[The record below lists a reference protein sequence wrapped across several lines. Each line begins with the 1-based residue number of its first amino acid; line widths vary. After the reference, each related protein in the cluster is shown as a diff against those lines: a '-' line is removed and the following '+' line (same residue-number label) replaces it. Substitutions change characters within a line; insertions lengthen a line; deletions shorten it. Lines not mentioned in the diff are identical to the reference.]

1 MEHNIDVQEEKEYKS
16 DIGMDYF
23 TRATIDGRY
32 VSSYFISTDM
42 SSTHIVN
49 IGGVTYS
56 RTIVQGDNNIPP
68 YMGKWMSSD
77 GSDIPEWLD
86 GVIAYL

>member
-1 MEHNIDVQEEKEYKS
+1 
-16 DIGMDYF
+16 MDYF
-23 TRATIDGRY
+23 TRAIIDGRY

-42 SSTHIVN
+42 SSTYIVAV
-49 IGGVTYS
+49 GLVTYS
-56 RTIVQGDNNIPP
+56 KTLVYGDNNIPS

-86 GVIAYL
+86 KVIIHL